1 MIAAVG
7 DLHMHEHSQ
16 GVFRDMFAKVSEEAN
31 VLLICGDLTAA
42 GLLKEAENLAL
53 DLSSCTIP
61 VLAVLGN
68 HDYHS
73 DSVDEIKK
81 ILASAKVH
89 FLEDEAY
96 EIGEIGFAGVKGFC
110 GGFDQY
116 MLASFGEPAIKEFV
130 AESIN
135 EALKLES
142 ELKYLET
149 PKKVVVL
156 HYSPISE
163 TLIGEPTEIFP
174 FMGSAR
180 LAETIDRFDVAAV
193 FHGHAHHGSPEGK
206 TAKGIPVYNC
216 AYELMK
222 KKNTEKSYTI
232 FEI

>member
-1 MIAAVG
+1 MNKKNEKFRIAAVG
-7 DLHMHEHSQ
+7 DLHMHEHSH
-16 GVFRDMFAKVSEEAN
+16 GIYRDFFASLSGQVD
-31 VLLICGDLTAA
+31 VLLICGDLTSM
-42 GLLKEAENLAL
+42 GLPKEAENLAE
-53 DLSSCTIP
+53 DLAACTIP

-149 PKKVVVL
+149 P
-156 HYSPISE
+156 
-163 TLIGEPTEIFP
+163 
-174 FMGSAR
+174 
-180 LAETIDRFDVAAV
+180 
-193 FHGHAHHGSPEGK
+193 
-206 TAKGIPVYNC
+206 
-216 AYELMK
+216 
-222 KKNTEKSYTI
+222 
-232 FEI
+232 